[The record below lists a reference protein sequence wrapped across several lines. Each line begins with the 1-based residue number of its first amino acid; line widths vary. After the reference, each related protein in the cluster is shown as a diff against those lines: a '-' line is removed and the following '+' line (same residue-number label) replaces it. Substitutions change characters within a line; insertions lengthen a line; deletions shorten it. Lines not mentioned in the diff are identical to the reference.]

1 MQANDDNKINNLA
14 HKDHVYN
21 MNQVTNMNLIN

>member
-1 MQANDDNKINNLA
+1 MQTNDDNKIKNLA
-14 HKDHVYN
+14 HKDYVYN